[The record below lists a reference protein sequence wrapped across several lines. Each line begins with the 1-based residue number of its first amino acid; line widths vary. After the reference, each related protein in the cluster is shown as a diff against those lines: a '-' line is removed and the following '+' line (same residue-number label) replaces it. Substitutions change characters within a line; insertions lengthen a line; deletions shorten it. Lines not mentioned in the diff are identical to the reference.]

1 MQYPPLYSSSS
12 TQPTQLIG
20 LLKTDFARHLVSVYP
35 SLFGLCYQ
43 NNDLLTLTDRFMQ
56 LPLNE
61 RTDAL
66 ATVTSMLNKQGIIKG
81 WRNELLPISESF
93 SSPPIVLLERASC
106 AHFGVRAYGVH
117 VNGFVREIGIGGV
130 AGKISHLWVGTRS
143 KVCKPQSHIDFTNF
157 IFLTVQK
164 L

>member
-1 MQYPPLYSSSS
+1 
-12 TQPTQLIG
+12 
-20 LLKTDFARHLVSVYP
+20 
-35 SLFGLCYQ
+35 
-43 NNDLLTLTDRFMQ
+43 MQ
-56 LPLNE
+56 LPLTE

-143 KVCKPQSHIDFTNF
+143 QVC
-157 IFLTVQK
+157 
-164 L
+164 